1 MRKHIVVRGEP
12 QGKGRPRFGNGRTY
26 TPQKTAEYEQRIKA
40 EWAKQTKGYQFPQG
54 TALSLEIKAYLQ
66 PPQSASKK
74 KQAAMLANRI
84 RPKKKPDFDNIA
96 KIIGDALNKTAY
108 YDDAQIVFCAI
119 GKYWGSPRVEI
130 AITEIEEE
138 YPS

>member
-1 MRKHIVVRGEP
+1 MRRHITVNGEP

-26 TPQKTAEYEQRIKA
+26 TPQNTVEYEQRIKA
-40 EWAKQTKGYQFPQG
+40 EWLKQTKGYQFPQG

-66 PPQSASKK
+66 PPKSVSKK

-108 YDDAQIVFCAI
+108 YDDSQIVFCAI

-130 AITEIEEE
+130 TITEIEEV
-138 YPS
+138 YP